1 MEAVSRGEGEQV
13 PLGSETLTGRE
24 LPIAEPVPLRH
35 RKRRAKLDRQLLASW
50 EVMLFAADFAVIQGR
65 HLEQFE
71 AAVGGE
77 EAALIAQG
85 LHFGR
90 G

>member
-1 MEAVSRGEGEQV
+1 MSRGEAEQG
-13 PLGSETLTGRE
+13 PLGFEALTVGNCRWRRRKRR
-24 LPIAEPVPLRH
+24 ATQ
-35 RKRRAKLDRQLLASW
+35 KRRAKLDRQLLHSW
-50 EVMLFAADFAVIQGR
+50 EVMLFAADFAVIHGR
-65 HLEQFE
+65 HLEPFE